1 MKIKL
6 SENLCRPEDAQC
18 LTETNETLYCI
29 VAKTFDGKT
38 KFYKDGAFIDDYT
51 KCTTFNDLDEARAEW
66 FDIDKSKYRR
76 VFVPIYDPES
86 FKQHLTESKEATR
99 DIILEIVQGEF
110 ETGHNI
116 ADSKEEFFKMMKDE
130 GIRPS
135 ARMWDFYNECHNLGP
150 AGFYDEYKDVLDFDP
165 MFVSEY
171 GTDTSEENTVES
183 AQGFNLYDKVKVKRF
198 NIIGTIIDLLDYDGR
213 IIAVVK
219 EDDSTGWSDPRRFD
233 LDELEHVI
241 SESAELKRYEAEREQ
256 ELGYKTCDNCGTR
269 LNDGG
274 TCPKCDEGEED
285 YGDELN
291 EKLNVNESASGKY
304 VAQKCESDFAEEIA
318 LMAMRAMRLREH
330 EADTLQKDLEDGL
343 ATNWVSAFEKLPDSS
358 DVKKLFF
365 QFAVKANDGLTE
377 SAELTNREKLQRY
390 FERIGTP
397 LSLEESKESKT
408 CCICKEPI
416 KGYGNNAEPVCSGT
430 CCDKCNMDVVLP
442 ARVKALRNSKN
453 EELDDDI
460 DESLNGDIGKQ
471 LTDGVSK
478 GSLIRWLKDHAEQD
492 VSTED
497 FNTLVD
503 NLWSAIEKENA
514 ERKYYKMGYKSIE
527 EVDVPQLIDSSDN
540 PVHDIG
546 YKLLGW
552 SDYDDNIDEKLTEGN
567 KATVYLPDSIDMML
581 MDMAQMYGDFDYTD
595 IHNFANEL
603 ADEDNLRNLKNMYRR
618 WRHAAERDDDA
629 KMEILAKETAN
640 IIKKPL
646 TDDLDHTRPES
657 ESHVLGPEYDDD
669 IDDYYANF

>member
-6 SENLCRPEDAQC
+6 SENLCRPEDMKC
-18 LTETNETLYCI
+18 LKETDETLYCI
-29 VAKTFDGKT
+29 VAKTVDGKT

-51 KCTTFNDLDEARAEW
+51 NCTTFNDLDEARAEW

-110 ETGHNI
+110 ETGQRI
-116 ADSKEEFFKMMKDE
+116 ADSQDEFFKLLKDD

-135 ARMWDFYNECHNLGP
+135 TKMWDFYNECHDLGP
-150 AGFYDEYKDVLDFDP
+150 SGFYAEYKDVLNFDP

-171 GTDTSEENTVES
+171 GTDNIDEGLKDGRSNREKLKAYFAAQGTPLNIEEN
-183 AQGFNLYDKVKVKRF
+183 
-198 NIIGTIIDLLDYDGR
+198 
-213 IIAVVK
+213 
-219 EDDSTGWSDPRRFD
+219 
-233 LDELEHVI
+233 
-241 SESAELKRYEAEREQ
+241 LKKYETEREQ

-274 TCPKCDEGEED
+274 TCPKCDDGEED

-291 EKLNVNESASGKY
+291 EKLNVNESVSGKY
-304 VAQKCESDFAEEIA
+304 VAQKCDSDFAEEIA

-365 QFAVKANDGLTE
+365 QFAVKANDDLTE
-377 SAELTNREKLQRY
+377 SKDSE
-390 FERIGTP
+390 
-397 LSLEESKESKT
+397 T

-416 KGYGNNAEPVCSGT
+416 KGYGNNAEPVCSGR

-442 ARVKALRNSKN
+442 ARVKAFRNSKN

-460 DESLNGDIGKQ
+460 DD
-471 LTDGVSK
+471 T
-478 GSLIRWLKDHAEQD
+478 
-492 VSTED
+492 
-497 FNTLVD
+497 
-503 NLWSAIEKENA
+503 
-514 ERKYYKMGYKSIE
+514 
-527 EVDVPQLIDSSDN
+527 
-540 PVHDIG
+540 
-546 YKLLGW
+546 
-552 SDYDDNIDEKLTEGN
+552 LTESYSNELTEFTHWIQEYRNGALWDAFATEFEAE
-567 KATVYLPDSIDMML
+567 KDPDIATVLNWL
-581 MDMAQMYGDFDYTD
+581 ETFDEAAYYD
-595 IHNFANEL
+595 YVA
-603 ADEDNLRNLKNMYRR
+603 AD
-618 WRHAAERDDDA
+618 
-629 KMEILAKETAN
+629 T
-640 IIKKPL
+640 
-646 TDDLDHTRPES
+646 
-657 ESHVLGPEYDDD
+657 YDDD